1 MRRVY
6 LDRPAPAPV
15 LTLTVSGDVSAGLR
29 RRFAARGGD
38 FEVDI
43 TGRVAPDFL
52 LESLTLK

>member
-1 MRRVY
+1 MRRVF
-6 LDRPAPAPV
+6 LDRVAPAPV
-15 LTLTVSGDVSAGLR
+15 LTLTMRGDVGPGLR

-52 LESLTLK
+52 LESLTI